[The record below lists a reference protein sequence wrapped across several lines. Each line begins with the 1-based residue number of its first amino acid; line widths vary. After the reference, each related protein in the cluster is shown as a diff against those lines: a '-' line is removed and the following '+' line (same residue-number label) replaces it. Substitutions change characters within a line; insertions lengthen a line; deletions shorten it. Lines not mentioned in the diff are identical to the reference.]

1 MTDAILDAAFDS
13 VKMLPFL
20 IVTYLF
26 MEYLETHASG
36 KISEAVKNS
45 GRFGPVIGGIAG
57 IFPQCGFSTAA
68 SNLYAG
74 RVITA
79 GTLLAIFLST
89 SDEMLPLFISNQI
102 DVRRIAL
109 ILIMKAAIGVFFG
122 LLFDFLR
129 NHVFKKEQE
138 PMDIHSLC
146 VREDCHC
153 DEGEPGFKDMKEV
166 LDLKH
171 HDHGKNHGIVKPALR
186 HSIKIFFFILIVS
199 IFINIAVE
207 ALGEDSIKNI
217 LNEGG
222 ILVHFAAGLIGL
234 IPNCAASVFLTEF
247 YMDGIIGF
255 APMMSGL
262 LCGAGLGLLVLFRVN
277 DDIKKNLS
285 LLAVLY
291 FCGVFSGIILDIL
304 NISL

>member
-1 MTDAILDAAFDS
+1 MSDAILDAALDS
-13 VKMLPFL
+13 FKMLPFL
-20 IVTYLF
+20 IITYLF

-45 GRFGPVIGGIAG
+45 GRLGPVIGGIAG
-57 IFPQCGFSTAA
+57 IAPQCGFSTAA

-74 RVITA
+74 KVITA

-89 SDEMLPLFISNQI
+89 SDEMLPLFISEQ
-102 DVRRIAL
+102 VEVHKIAL
-109 ILIMKAAIGVFFG
+109 ILIMKAGIGIFFG
-122 LLFDFLR
+122 LLFDFMR
-129 NHVFKKEQE
+129 KNVFKKEPE
-138 PMDIHSLC
+138 AMDIHSLC

-171 HDHGKNHGIVKPALR
+171 HDHGKNHGVVKPALR
-186 HSIKIFFFILIVS
+186 HSIKIFFFILIVTVL
-199 IFINIAVE
+199 INIAVE
-207 ALGEDSIKNI
+207 VLGEDSIKNF

-222 ILVHFAAGLIGL
+222 ILIHFAAGLIGL

-247 YMDGIIGF
+247 YLDGIIGF
-255 APMMSGL
+255 GPMMSGL

-277 DDIKKNLS
+277 NDLKKNLS
-285 LLAVLY
+285 LLGILY
-291 FCGVFSGIILDIL
+291 SCGVFSGIILDIL